1 RQGLRRGGQRSYTVE
16 VELRQRDG
24 TPLAAFVTPVVAV
37 VPGANGGPAI
47 GKRLGVSWVVPMVA
61 QPAYQADGKPDPD
74 VVDELRP
81 DGRPGRPAGAP
92 PNADAPPTPPPRPQ
106 PPQAPAPPAHRAP
119 GPPP

>member
-81 DGRPGRPAGAP
+81 DGRLGRPAVALA
-92 PNADAPPTPPPRPQ
+92 NADVPLTLAPRPETPAAPNQ
-106 PPQAPAPPAHRAP
+106 PA
-119 GPPP
+119 